1 LDVNNNRHTRYSNK
15 SAYQQLFSR
24 SKKIYMKRDTNKKS
38 DLSTQLVALPMQNT
52 FNMLSTLSG
61 KYTIYWLF
69 GVILLTA
76 CRDGGQSEGDTID
89 FARWTNPVTG
99 TVVELPEGWR
109 HSPDTASSGQ
119 TVVGYFLPRYAW
131 MKGQYG
137 HISLHHED
145 LSDKTF
151 SIEEYS
157 ERLVNYL
164 QRKAESVTQ
173 TVYSKGS
180 EVEKAHFEVETV
192 YQRKRKV
199 LRCLIWTH
207 GDGHF
212 WYSITEMLAD
222 DRAFIAQAM
231 PVVDLLVES
240 VVSKPAP

>member
-1 LDVNNNRHTRYSNK
+1 
-15 SAYQQLFSR
+15 
-24 SKKIYMKRDTNKKS
+24 MKHDTNKES
-38 DLSTQLVALPMQNT
+38 GLSAQLAALPMRNI
-52 FNMLSTLSG
+52 FNILSTLSG
-61 KYTIYWLF
+61 KHTVHQLF
-69 GVILLTA
+69 GLALLTLLTA
-76 CRDGGQSEGDTID
+76 CRNDGQSNTDRID
-89 FARWTNPVTG
+89 FTSWTNPVTG

-137 HISLHHED
+137 HISLHHEN
-145 LSDKTF
+145 LSDRTF

-157 ERLVNYL
+157 ERLVTYL

-199 LRCLIWTH
+199 LRCLIWTY

-212 WYSITEMLAD
+212 WYSITELLAD
-222 DRAFIAQAM
+222 DHAFIAQAM

-240 VVSKPAP
+240 VTSKHAP